1 MTIISSLCSQFKAD
15 FQETP
20 KNKIFRCQIG
30 RSPLSIPSKLMQC
43 WCLFLEVKSGDRIFH
58 LFSRKLLRKGASCT
72 YTVSFYLGCCIVVL
86 LLFTFQVSWRNGCL
100 QGLTADRVVA
110 CVSTQS
116 LSFIEL
122 LKYKNTKWQ
131 KCTNVKIQKVEMLHI
146 KDTMEFKQNC
156 FKSAWTFQFF

>member
-1 MTIISSLCSQFKAD
+1 MPNLQVSIVHSFKVDAMLMFISRSQIRRQDFPFVLAKAV
-15 FQETP
+15 E
-20 KNKIFRCQIG
+20 KGC
-30 RSPLSIPSKLMQC
+30 
-43 WCLFLEVKSGDRIFH
+43 FLYIHCEF
-58 LFSRKLLRKGASCT
+58 
-72 YTVSFYLGCCIVVL
+72 LGCCIVVL
-86 LLFTFQVSWRNGCL
+86 LLFTFQLSWRNGCL
-100 QGLTADRVVA
+100 EGLTADRVVA

-122 LKYKNTKWQ
+122 LKYKNTKLQ